1 MEGHCGS
8 NARWKFSGGRGISR
22 NRSIFNRSN
31 KKLVEINL
39 VVMKIEITKIDVKAV
54 DERGALHYFSTDR
67 SGEFL
72 LVYRNKGS
80 ISGQH
85 YHKGGSANK
94 NPEDML
100 LVQGSLILHWKEMEG
115 FKNNGIENAEL
126 ESGEVEVIAPARVLI
141 PAGIWHQVT
150 AQTDIVFIELNSLAD
165 GSEDTYRL

>member
-1 MEGHCGS
+1 
-8 NARWKFSGGRGISR
+8 
-22 NRSIFNRSN
+22 
-31 KKLVEINL
+31 
-39 VVMKIEITKIDVKAV
+39 MKIEITKIDVKAV

-85 YHKGGSANK
+85 YHKGVSANK

-100 LVQGSLILHWKEMEG
+100 LVQGSLLLHWKELAI
-115 FKNNGIENAEL
+115 FENVEQNVGEL
-126 ESGEVEVIAPARVLI
+126 ESGEVEVVAPARVKI

-150 AQTDIVFIELNSLAD
+150 ALTDIVFLELNSLAD

>member
-1 MEGHCGS
+1 
-8 NARWKFSGGRGISR
+8 
-22 NRSIFNRSN
+22 
-31 KKLVEINL
+31 
-39 VVMKIEITKIDVKAV
+39 MKIEITKIDLKAV

-85 YHKGGSANK
+85 YHKGISANK

-100 LVQGSLILHWKEMEG
+100 LVQGSLLLQWKEIEG
-115 FKNNGIENAEL
+115 TEN
-126 ESGEVEVIAPARVLI
+126 GEVEVIAPARVLI
-141 PAGIWHQVT
+141 PAGIWHQTT
-150 AQTDIVFIELNSLAD
+150 AQTDIIFIELNSLAD

>member
-1 MEGHCGS
+1 
-8 NARWKFSGGRGISR
+8 
-22 NRSIFNRSN
+22 
-31 KKLVEINL
+31 
-39 VVMKIEITKIDVKAV
+39 MKIEITKIDVKAV

-72 LVYRNKGS
+72 LVYRNKGAV
-80 ISGQH
+80 SGQH

-100 LVQGSLILHWKEMEG
+100 LVQGSLLLQWKEIEG
-115 FKNNGIENAEL
+115 TEN
-126 ESGEVEVIAPARVLI
+126 GEVEVVAPARVLI